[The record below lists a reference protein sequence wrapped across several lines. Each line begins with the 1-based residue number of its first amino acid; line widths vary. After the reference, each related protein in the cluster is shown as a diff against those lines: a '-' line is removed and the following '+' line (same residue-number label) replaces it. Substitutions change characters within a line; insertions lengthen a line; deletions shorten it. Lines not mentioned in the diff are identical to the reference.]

1 MLLIEFITSNV
12 MRMRSESRC
21 SRYTTLLSLV
31 ISFISLQSL
40 FLFLHLSS
48 QISFIYI
55 FPFSSFFFFLLLL
68 LSSSP
73 LYTIHLFMYSHFP
86 LIPDGMSYLVG
97 QAQQLLISGY
107 SPLIPVNTIDPVN
120 HLNNL
125 IIPNV
130 FGSFSHVDALH
141 RVDLV

>member
-1 MLLIEFITSNV
+1 
-12 MRMRSESRC
+12 MRMCNESRC

-40 FLFLHLSS
+40 VISPPFLSNTFHLHLPILFLLLLLPPSS
-48 QISFIYI
+48 
-55 FPFSSFFFFLLLL
+55 LLL

-86 LIPDGMSYLVG
+86 LIPHGMSYLVG